1 MYTYENGADG
11 SFERKEIL
19 RVVHSLA
26 SYRPS
31 LIALQYVY
39 PIFTMYGANGRMP
52 MSEEDEVFLEKS
64 FQRTLI
70 VCPLLY
76 PLPAYLRC
84 R

>member
-1 MYTYENGADG
+1 VTEADN

-31 LIALQYVY
+31 LIALQYVP
-39 PIFTMYGANGRMP
+39 PISTRYGANGRMP

-70 VCPLLY
+70 VCPPVLFLSTYLY
-76 PLPAYLRC
+76 YAV
-84 R
+84 